1 MFDPR
6 KEHSKTTE
14 LQMDYNDLLIEIL
27 NMTPEQRSQK
37 VKVAECDL
45 GMGFSNSD
53 CTDVHRLEDVPY
65 TGPVLFQR

>member
-27 NMTPEQRSQK
+27 NMTPEQRTQK
-37 VKVAECDL
+37 VKVADGDH
-45 GMGFSNSD
+45 GMGFSESD
-53 CTDVHRLEDVPY
+53 CTDIRRLEILNWC
-65 TGPVLFQR
+65 GPALFLN